1 MSKTSLPT
9 MSKDSAPAAGK
20 LWGGRFTGGTDPIM
34 TQYNES
40 IYFDRAFYSQDIRGS
55 VAFARANTKSG
66 LLTPEEF
73 SAIEKGFKQVQQ
85 EWEDGTFKI
94 VPGVDEDIHTAN
106 ERRLGEI
113 IGTNIAGKLHTGRSR
128 NDQVATDMRLW
139 LRDQLSQLEE
149 YLVAFL
155 KVIAAR
161 AEKEIEHV
169 MPGYTHLQ
177 RAQPIRW
184 SHWMLLYGHY
194 FASDLQRLREVRQ
207 RINKSPLGCGALAGN
222 PFAIDRDAMAE
233 ELGFD
238 GLIMNSMA
246 GVGDRDF
253 VIETMQWGSMLMTH
267 FSRWAEDLI
276 IYSTG
281 EFAFVKLADTYS
293 TGSSLMPQKKN
304 PDSLE
309 LIRGKSGRAFGQ
321 MTGLMMSVKGI
332 PSTYNKDL
340 QESVEPLL
348 DHVKTVGDSIQIA
361 TGVLSTLSI
370 FPENMLRSLSP
381 DMLATDLADYLVRKG
396 VPFRETHHISGR
408 VVQLAENERVPMDK
422 LTFEQLQGVDGR
434 FEKDVL
440 EVFNYQASVE
450 ARSAK
455 GGTSRSA
462 VLEQIE
468 AIKEILA

>member
-1 MSKTSLPT
+1 
-9 MSKDSAPAAGK
+9 MSKDSTPAAGK

-161 AEKEIEHV
+161 AEKEIDHV

-267 FSRWAEDLI
+267 LSRWAEDLI